1 MADSSGRVLVTGATG
16 SQGGAAARA
25 LLAMGTR
32 VRFLTRDP
40 KSDAAQALVA
50 SGAQAAQGDLG
61 DPASIAA
68 AMHGV
73 DAVFSV
79 QVPDRHGGDDERRHG
94 LAIVEGGGGGED
106 ERVLCLAIWDAPP
119 PAGVTRFVHT
129 SVAQA
134 GNHTRFPGWNE
145 GRWLSKYWT
154 DKWDIEEAVRR
165 AGFAQWTVLQ
175 PAFMMDNLARPKSR
189 YLFPHLAQG
198 KLLSALLPETKLH
211 FIAADDVGAFAAAA
225 LAGPSP
231 LHGRTIPLASQALTM
246 SEVATTLS
254 KTLSAPVTAM
264 HVSPQ
269 EARDSGLF
277 AGWVTTQEWMNEV
290 GYAVDLDKTRSWG
303 IALTSLDAW
312 LAVHGSAVDLPLPA

>member
-16 SQGGAAARA
+16 SQGGATARA

-32 VRFLTRDP
+32 IRFLTRDP

-94 LAIVEGGGGGED
+94 LAIVEAGRVVGGA
-106 ERVLCLAIWDAPP
+106 RSAHPP
-119 PAGVTRFVHT
+119 L
-129 SVAQA
+129 AQA
-134 GNHTRFPGWNE
+134 GNHTRFPGWDE

-154 DKWDIEEAVRR
+154 DKWDIEEAVRQ

-231 LHGRTIPLASQALTM
+231 LHGQTIPLASQALTM
-246 SEVATTLS
+246 TEVATALS

-264 HVSPQ
+264 HLSPQ
-269 EARDSGLF
+269 EARDRGLF

-303 IALTSLDAW
+303 LALTSLEDW
-312 LAVHGSAVDLPLPA
+312 LAVHGSAVDLPPPA

>member
-94 LAIVEGGGGGED
+94 LAIVEAA
-106 ERVLCLAIWDAPP
+106 RA
-119 PAGVTRFVHT
+119 AGVTRFVHT

>member
-16 SQGGAAARA
+16 SQGGATARA

-32 VRFLTRDP
+32 IRFLTRDP

-79 QVPDRHGGDDERRHG
+79 QFPDRHGGEDERRHG
-94 LAIVEGGGGGED
+94 LAIGEAA
-106 ERVLCLAIWDAPP
+106 RA
-119 PAGVTRFVHT
+119 AGVTRFVHT

-134 GNHTRFPGWNE
+134 GNHTRFPGWDE

-154 DKWDIEEAVRR
+154 DKWDIEEAVRQ

-231 LHGRTIPLASQALTM
+231 LHGQTIPLASQALTM
-246 SEVATTLS
+246 TEVATALS

-264 HVSPQ
+264 HLSPQ
-269 EARDSGLF
+269 EARDRGLF

-303 IALTSLDAW
+303 LALTSLEDW
-312 LAVHGSAVDLPLPA
+312 LAVHGSAVDLPPPA

>member
-1 MADSSGRVLVTGATG
+1 MSDSSEMVLVTGATG

-25 LLAMGTR
+25 LLAMGTP

-94 LAIVEGGGGGED
+94 LAIV
-106 ERVLCLAIWDAPP
+106 DAARA
-119 PAGVTRFVHT
+119 AGVKRFVHT

-134 GNHTRFPGWNE
+134 GNHTRFPGWGE

-154 DKWDIEEAVRR
+154 DKWDIEEAVRQ

-246 SEVATTLS
+246 TEVATTLS

-269 EARDSGLF
+269 QARDSGLF

>member
-16 SQGGAAARA
+16 SQGGATARA

-32 VRFLTRDP
+32 IRFLTRDP

-94 LAIVEGGGGGED
+94 LAVVEAA
-106 ERVLCLAIWDAPP
+106 RA
-119 PAGVTRFVHT
+119 AGVTRFVHT

-134 GNHTRFPGWNE
+134 GNHTRFPGWDE

-154 DKWDIEEAVRR
+154 DKWDIEEAVRQ

-231 LHGRTIPLASQALTM
+231 LHGQTIPLASQALTM
-246 SEVATTLS
+246 TEVATALS

-264 HVSPQ
+264 HLSPQ
-269 EARDSGLF
+269 EARDRGLF

-303 IALTSLDAW
+303 LALTSLEDW
-312 LAVHGSAVDLPLPA
+312 LAVHGSAVDLPPPA

>member
-16 SQGGAAARA
+16 SQGGATARA

-32 VRFLTRDP
+32 IRFLTRDP

-94 LAIVEGGGGGED
+94 LAIVEGA
-106 ERVLCLAIWDAPP
+106 RA
-119 PAGVTRFVHT
+119 AGVTRFVHT

-134 GNHTRFPGWNE
+134 GNHTRFPGWDE

-154 DKWDIEEAVRR
+154 DKWDIEEAVRQ

-231 LHGRTIPLASQALTM
+231 LHGQTIPLASQALTM
-246 SEVATTLS
+246 TEVATALS

-264 HVSPQ
+264 HLSPQ
-269 EARDSGLF
+269 EARDRGLF

-303 IALTSLDAW
+303 LALTSLEDW
-312 LAVHGSAVDLPLPA
+312 LAVHGSAVDLPPPA

>member
-79 QVPDRHGGDDERRHG
+79 QVPDRHGGDDERPHG
-94 LAIVEGGGGGED
+94 V
-106 ERVLCLAIWDAPP
+106 VLVDPP
-119 PAGVTRFVHT
+119 PPPGVTRFVHT